1 MPSEMD
7 APARLSAA
15 RFGRDVALLWQA
27 ALGRDLIGVYLIGS
41 LAHGG
46 FSRRYS
52 DIDIAVVTEAG
63 LSPETLDR
71 VRNEATALSAEW
83 GSRLSIFWADRWFAL
98 GRLPPL
104 DRIDYLDHAVVLMER
119 ERIQPVRP
127 ALDEIRRYLAD
138 APFARWAG
146 EANRFACAATL
157 EPKDRKAYLRAL
169 LYPARFCYSW
179 VTGRMGSNRDAV
191 AFLRE
196 THPARLDV
204 SLIASALQCRE
215 ADADPDG
222 LFPERMA
229 LLSQVEA
236 CATWVSPERAAKAS
250 GRV

>member
-1 MPSEMD
+1 MD
-7 APARLSAA
+7 TPAQFSAA
-15 RFGRDVALLWQA
+15 RFGRDVAHLWQA
-27 ALGRDLIGVYLIGS
+27 VLGRDLIGAYLIGS

-52 DIDIAVVTEAG
+52 DIDIAVVTEVG
-63 LSPETLDR
+63 LPPETLDR
-71 VRNEATALSAEW
+71 VRNEAAALSAEW
-83 GSRLSIFWADRWFAL
+83 GSRLSVFWTDRCFAL

-119 ERIQPVRP
+119 ERVQPVRP
-127 ALDEIRRYLAD
+127 ALEEIRRYLAD

-146 EANRFACAATL
+146 EANRFACAETL

-179 VTGRMGSNRDAV
+179 VTGRMGSNHDAV

-196 THPARLDV
+196 THPARLEV

-215 ADADPDG
+215 ADADPDD
-222 LFPERMA
+222 LFPERTA

-236 CATWVSPERAAKAS
+236 CAAWISPEREGEAS
-250 GRV
+250 RRI